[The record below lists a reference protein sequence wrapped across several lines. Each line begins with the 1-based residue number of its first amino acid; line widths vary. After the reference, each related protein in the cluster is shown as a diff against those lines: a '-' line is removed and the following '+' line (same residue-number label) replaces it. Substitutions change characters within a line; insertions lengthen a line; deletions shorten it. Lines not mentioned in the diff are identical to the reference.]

1 MTVRLPAGTYEV
13 MVEGYSSRVGDYT
26 LTTSCIDVPLPS
38 SPPPG
43 PPFSPPSVPACLL
56 PLDLM
61 LVLDVSGSM
70 SDHVTSL
77 KAFALELVDQ
87 FVLGIN
93 LTQVAVV
100 KFNTMATTLTSLS
113 PSR

>member
-1 MTVRLPAGTYEV
+1 
-13 MVEGYSSRVGDYT
+13 
-26 LTTSCIDVPLPS
+26 
-38 SPPPG
+38 
-43 PPFSPPSVPACLL
+43 
-56 PLDLM
+56 M